1 MCCTLTHTIAGLNN
15 CPQSIITQ
23 SLLMDFCLTG
33 GRCCLAEEGE
43 EEDAAPGTWI
53 LTLFSSKWA
62 IPAAAAAA
70 AAAAADPEDPDEM
83 DDPADDPVA
92 DPPDARVA
100 ILRLC
105 SVTTTG
111 GAV

>member
-43 EEDAAPGTWI
+43 EEDAAAPGTWI

-70 AAAAADPEDPDEM
+70 AAADPEDPDEM
-83 DDPADDPVA
+83 DDPADDPVV
-92 DPPDARVA
+92 DPDARVA

>member
-1 MCCTLTHTIAGLNN
+1 
-15 CPQSIITQ
+15 
-23 SLLMDFCLTG
+23 MDFCLTG
-33 GRCCLAEEGE
+33 GGWCLAEEGE
-43 EEDAAPGTWI
+43 EEDVAAAPGTWI

-70 AAAAADPEDPDEM
+70 AAADPEDPDEM
-83 DDPADDPVA
+83 DEPADDPVV
-92 DPPDARVA
+92 DPDARVA